1 MEVSLERLK
10 NAMFWELP
18 ELVEIMKPYTI
29 EQIENAEK
37 QLEIEENEEAD
48 RREDEGF
55 KWGEK

>member
-1 MEVSLERLK
+1 
-10 NAMFWELP
+10 MFWELP